1 MHSGR
6 GHPGSRGQPY
16 VASSRGLTEAE
27 GGHMWGELMTRRIQQ
42 GEHPVQKSWGQNE
55 LDVLGPSKAESRQ
68 QMEAWWAGPRGQ
80 RVVWAW

>member
-1 MHSGR
+1 
-6 GHPGSRGQPY
+6 
-16 VASSRGLTEAE
+16 
-27 GGHMWGELMTRRIQQ
+27 MWGELMTRRIQQ